1 MLVLNL
7 HQAKQFL
14 EALHAR
20 LGDLGSTGFIEVRG
34 KREGEELSFR
44 RFYQCVADLVADMK
58 GWPPDQNY
66 WVGVAPR
73 KSNRGGKKEDCLALT
88 ACFGDVDVGTAGH
101 KAATKYKDKASA
113 LAVIERFPL
122 RPSIL
127 VDSGGGFQP
136 YWLFREPVS
145 LTNGHF
151 ARLER
156 INKGLSLALG
166 GDVGVTDAARIL
178 RLPGTYNMKLAGNPR
193 PVKILWHEPD
203 RLYDLAELSR
213 YEVKPK
219 GKRESIREGAAAGA
233 ALGSGDYVSYARAAL
248 GYELAELA
256 RTHER
261 SRNRNNRLN
270 QAAFSLGRLI
280 GAGFLDRRSVEAA
293 LYGVALHIGLGEA
306 EIRATIK
313 SGIEAGIKEPR
324 DIPEKEPKAKGG
336 QKAQDI
342 PHGKQ
347 DETQEQS
354 KNSWKANFQLEK
366 TETDHSAIHFISA
379 AELETIEFP
388 DRKEIVKDILPEGY
402 VLLGAR
408 PKKGKSWIAL
418 GLGVSVSSGGCA
430 LGKADLKV
438 AKGKVLYL
446 CLEDKLRR
454 AKKRLKKILG
464 GEPFP
469 EDLILAERWPR
480 LDKGGFEA
488 LGEWLKEHSDCRM
501 VVIDSFTKIKPPRPK
516 HIDPYDFDMAVGGA
530 LQNLAQ
536 KYRICLL
543 MIYHTRKSAAD
554 DPLDE
559 IMGSTGIAGA
569 ADAVLVLKRGR
580 GEADG
585 TLSIAGR
592 DVEELELAL
601 KFHKQVGIWELL
613 GAAEEY
619 TKSKER
625 QEILQIL
632 KENGPLTPMQVSGF
646 LGKNYG
652 NVKTL
657 MWKMANKGQEIKSVN
672 GKYEILKK

>member
-1 MLVLNL
+1 MLVLDP
-7 HQAKQFL
+7 HQAQQFL
-14 EALHAR
+14 ETLHAR
-20 LGDLGSTGFIEVRG
+20 LGDIRGSAFIEVRG
-34 KREGEELSFR
+34 KREGEELGFR
-44 RFYQCVADLVADMK
+44 RFYQCVTALVEDMK
-58 GWPPDQNY
+58 SWPPDQNY

-73 KSNRGGKKEDCLALT
+73 RSNRGGKKEDCLALT
-88 ACFGDVDVGTAGH
+88 ACFGDVDVGNVGH
-101 KAATKYKDKASA
+101 KVATKYKDKASA

-136 YWLFREPVS
+136 YWLFREAVS

-156 INKGLSLALG
+156 INKGLSVALG
-166 GDVGVTDAARIL
+166 GDVGATDAARIL

-203 RLYDLAELSR
+203 RVYDLADLAR

-219 GKRESIREGAAAGA
+219 GQRESTREGAAAGPRSPVEYA
-233 ALGSGDYVSYARAAL
+233 AYAQAVFER
-248 GYELAELA
+248 ELIALA
-256 RTHER
+256 RTHE
-261 SRNRNNRLN
+261 RNRNNRLN
-270 QAAFSLGRLI
+270 QAAFSLGQLI
-280 GAGFLDRRSVEAA
+280 GAGLLDRGSVEAA
-293 LYGVALHIGLGEA
+293 LYGVALHIGLAEA
-306 EIRATIK
+306 EIRSTIK

-324 DIPEKEPKAKGG
+324 DLPEKEPKAKEG

-342 PHGKQ
+342 SHEKQ
-347 DETQEQS
+347 DETQEQG
-354 KNSWKANFQLEK
+354 KNSSRVSSQSERTRTN
-366 TETDHSAIHFISA
+366 HSAIHFISA
-379 AELETIEFP
+379 AELEAMEFP
-388 DRKEIVKDILPEGY
+388 DPEWIVGDILPEGY
-402 VLLGAR
+402 VILGAR
-408 PKKGKSWIAL
+408 PKKGKSWMAL
-418 GLGVSVSSGGCA
+418 GLSVSVSSGGCA
-430 LGKADLKV
+430 LSKADLRV

-454 AKKRLKKILG
+454 AKKRLKQILG
-464 GEPFP
+464 GESFP
-469 EDLILAERWPR
+469 EDLILAESWPR
-480 LDKGGFEA
+480 LDKGGLEA

-554 DPLDE
+554 DLLDE

-585 TLSIAGR
+585 TLNIAGR

-601 KFHKQVGIWELL
+601 KFHKQEGMWELL

-619 TKSKER
+619 ARSKER

-632 KENGPLTPMQVSGF
+632 RENGPLTPRQVSGM

-652 NVKTL
+652 NIKTL
-657 MWKMANKGQEIKSVN
+657 MWKMAKDQEIKSVN
-672 GKYEILKK
+672 GKYESLKR